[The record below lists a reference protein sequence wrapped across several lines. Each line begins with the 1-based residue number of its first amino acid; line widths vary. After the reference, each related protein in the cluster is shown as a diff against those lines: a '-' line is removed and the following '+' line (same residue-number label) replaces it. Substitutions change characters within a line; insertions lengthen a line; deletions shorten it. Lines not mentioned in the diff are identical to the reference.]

1 MFVAFNKVFTIENI
15 VFLFKG
21 AMVSLLI
28 AVIAL
33 IFGLILAIINNAFK
47 RSGNRILKGISDIY
61 VTIIRGTP
69 LLVQILVIYSVIPA
83 LYTVFTGKVLRINTI
98 VIGMIAMSIN
108 SGAYQTELL
117 RSGISSVDKG
127 QWEAASAL
135 CLSGSTTLKKII
147 LPQAFKIIVPPLIS
161 EFITLFKDSSLLS
174 CIGVVELL
182 KASQILGTNY
192 YDVMSP
198 YLLAMIYY
206 LTVTIIITKIGN
218 VIEKRLAES
227 D

>member
-1 MFVAFNKVFTIENI
+1 MFVAFDKVFTLDNILFLLKGAGLSLMIAVLALMFGLIIAIINI
-15 VFLFKG
+15 VF
-21 AMVSLLI
+21 
-28 AVIAL
+28 
-33 IFGLILAIINNAFK
+33 K
-47 RSGNRILKGISDIY
+47 RSNKILKTISDVY
-61 VTIIRGTP
+61 VGVIRGTP
-69 LLVQILVIYSVIPA
+69 LLVQILIIYSVIPGI
-83 LYTVFTGKVLRINTI
+83 YTAITGKILRIYPI
-98 VIGMIAMSIN
+98 IIGIIAMSIN

-117 RSGISSVDKG
+117 RSGISGVDKG

-135 CLSGSTTLKKII
+135 CLDNSVTLKKII
-147 LPQAFKIIVPPLIS
+147 LPQAFKIIIPPMIS

-182 KASQILGTNY
+182 KGSQILGINY

-206 LTVTIIITKIGN
+206 LTVTVIITKIGSK
-218 VIEKRLAES
+218 IEKRLAES